1 MKKEGKYCSI
11 CHNPTYFLILNIKS
25 YKTKWE
31 QSMEQNDEKPCFI
44 FPNHVLFADSDY
56 TQKLHLWII

>member
-1 MKKEGKYCSI
+1 MKVVHEFSNKCFWE
-11 CHNPTYFLILNIKS
+11 
-25 YKTKWE
+25 TKWE

-44 FPNHVLFADSDY
+44 FPNDVLFADSDY